1 MQRNRFFIMMVVTGF
16 ILVFGTGLWLATA
29 QSASAQCGSQA
40 SSCKNCHETQGQKS
54 VNADGTGWHQSH
66 AFGDFCYICHGGN
79 QQATA
84 KDAAHAGMVAP
95 LSDVKAACQSCHV
108 KDFNE
113 RAKVYADKL
122 GVAVGGGAAPAAGS
136 GTAASTKSA
145 PAAAAGT
152 PAAAQSASGSG
163 PVVVENQPVT
173 DYVEKYNESVLGQT
187 PINWGNIIVAVMIV
201 VMVIIGGTVVV
212 LNERK
217 LRGVPATTSSA
228 ADGQPEP
235 IRMED
240 LPEDLVALLPKL
252 KSLNPVGRKA
262 LARLL
267 KNPDTAAEL
276 LLTISRLD
284 PGLIK
289 QMKGLDRDA
298 QSLLIAL
305 AGDSI

>member
-1 MQRNRFFIMMVVTGF
+1 MQRNRFFIMMVVTGV

-40 SSCKNCHETQGQKS
+40 SSCKNCHETQAQKS
-54 VNADGTGWHQSH
+54 VNADGTGWHGSH

-108 KDFNE
+108 KDYNE

-122 GVAVGGGAAPAAGS
+122 GVAVGAGSAPAAGS
-136 GTAASTKSA
+136 GTAAPTKSA

-152 PAAAQSASGSG
+152 PAAAQSGSGSG

-201 VMVIIGGTVVV
+201 ILVIIGGTVVV
-212 LNERK
+212 LNER
-217 LRGVPATTSSA
+217 
-228 ADGQPEP
+228 
-235 IRMED
+235 
-240 LPEDLVALLPKL
+240 
-252 KSLNPVGRKA
+252 
-262 LARLL
+262 
-267 KNPDTAAEL
+267 
-276 LLTISRLD
+276 SR
-284 PGLIK
+284 
-289 QMKGLDRDA
+289 
-298 QSLLIAL
+298 
-305 AGDSI
+305 